1 MLDRTYRVLLAL
13 LIVCAAN
20 FAMAPQSHAQSAL
33 NAKRW
38 TLCLIRGHRWARTPY
53 AGNDD
58 GDQFFLRC
66 TSCRYENHNAAMP
79 GRPSGPI

>member
-1 MLDRTYRVLLAL
+1 LTRDRPGGSLVPHRHTTGGTDV
-13 LIVCAAN
+13 
-20 FAMAPQSHAQSAL
+20 